1 MTHEGSDKDLGNN
14 RPANGD
20 EEAWEAHGIKG
31 DSVSRETQE
40 GRGRGTS
47 CRSLFAPETGARLS
61 RTGGLGRAGCVCV
74 CGIQGPMTGLASS
87 RIRVHWASNHKSPGH
102 GHLVTLRGNLGRST
116 QPTHLG
122 SAHAALLS
130 SVPPQLACGRQ
141 GAALQP
147 GVHRTLWSSLWGAL
161 PGGAHISEV
170 GGVHLQPP

>member
-1 MTHEGSDKDLGNN
+1 MVMRRPGRLMGLRETRSRERLRKDGAGG
-14 RPANGD
+14 RPAGVSSHLRP
-20 EEAWEAHGIKG
+20 ELG
-31 DSVSRETQE
+31 SVV
-40 GRGRGTS
+40 
-47 CRSLFAPETGARLS
+47 L
-61 RTGGLGRAGCVCV
+61 GGLGRAGCVCV

-130 SVPPQLACGRQ
+130 SVPPQLACDRQ

-147 GVHRTLWSSLWGAL
+147 RVHRTLWSPLWGAL

-170 GGVHLQPP
+170 GGAHLQPP